1 VSYRNGRPTSHPDSD
16 PLLVIGAEK
25 HDAGTQYP
33 SYHGWIDEVRLSTEL
48 RYTASRFT
56 RPFTPFSTGTAN
68 TAAIYHL
75 DEGTGDSIGDAKG
88 GSPGTREFG
97 GSPAGPEWSSDG
109 APLDSARRVAL
120 EQVIQG
126 VGKPVAIAHAGDG
139 RLFVVERAGR
149 ILAYQ
154 VTETPP
160 FTPIG
165 EYLHI
170 RDRVSSEGE
179 RGLLGLTFHPNFASN
194 RYFFVYYTRSSTGGA
209 VGDIVIARYRAA
221 TASATSVDANTE
233 SILLTIEHSENS
245 NHNGG
250 GITFGPDVD

>member
-1 VSYRNGRPTSHPDSD
+1 MQPELD
-16 PLLVIGAEK
+16 
-25 HDAGTQYP
+25 
-33 SYHGWIDEVRLSTEL
+33 GWVE
-48 RYTASRFT
+48 
-56 RPFTPFSTGTAN
+56 PFV
-68 TAAIYHL
+68 L
-75 DEGTGDSIGDAKG
+75 
-88 GSPGTREFG
+88 
-97 GSPAGPEWSSDG
+97 
-109 APLDSARRVAL
+109 RVAL

-126 VGKPVAIAHAGDG
+126 VDKPVAIAHAGDG

-165 EYLHI
+165 EYLDI

-233 SILLTIEHSENS
+233 SIPLTIEHSENS